1 MAVKNLF
8 EFEKGEVVPAWL
20 YLVRDEIASVD
31 VSCSFDTSGRC
42 ALMGDESLMLWPG
55 ANRKPEEYV
64 FVFEN
69 KYYANASAGH
79 PAGDELLTVLP
90 SEAAAR
96 ELLGLRIDDPAEA
109 LPGSDPRN

>member
-42 ALMGDESLMLWPG
+42 ALMEDGSLILWPG

-64 FVFEN
+64 FTFEN

-90 SEAAAR
+90 SEAAAG
-96 ELLGLRIDDPAEA
+96 ELLGARIGDQAQV
-109 LPGSDPRN
+109 LPDLDPRN